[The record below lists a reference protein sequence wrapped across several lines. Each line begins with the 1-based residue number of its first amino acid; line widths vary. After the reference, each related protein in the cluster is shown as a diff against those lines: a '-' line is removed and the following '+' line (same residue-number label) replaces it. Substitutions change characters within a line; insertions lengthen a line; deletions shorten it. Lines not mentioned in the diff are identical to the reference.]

1 MAGPGDEITAGAGG
15 RGRLR
20 ASHADWE
27 QVIGTLKAA
36 FVQGMLAKDEFDLRV
51 GQAFAARTCAE
62 LAVLTADLP
71 AGLAAAKPPQ
81 PARARVRL
89 LAFGLAAWV
98 AAYAWV
104 YAEGMRDQGSTPYW
118 WYLAIIGAGAVP
130 PVLAA
135 AGLRSRSVPMCG
147 AVILAAD
154 AVLALPSTGMLLLP
168 AVMAAVAIAVLS
180 PCRT

>member
-1 MAGPGDEITAGAGG
+1 MAGRGDEIAAGAGG
-15 RGRLR
+15 RGQSR
-20 ASHADWE
+20 ASHADRE

-51 GQAFAARTCAE
+51 GQTFAARTYGE

-71 AGLAAAKPPQ
+71 AVLAAAKPPQ
-81 PARARVRL
+81 SAQARVRL
-89 LAFGLAAWV
+89 LALGLAAWV

-104 YAEGMRDQGSTPYW
+104 YVEGMRDQGSTPYW

-130 PVLAA
+130 PMLAV
-135 AGLRSRSVPMCG
+135 AGLRSRSVLMCD
-147 AVILAAD
+147 AVILAVD

-168 AVMAAVAIAVLS
+168 AVVAAVAIAVLS
-180 PCRT
+180 SRT